1 MVMAGG
7 RLRYVAPRGLSVF
20 GMQRELHV
28 HARAHLTAAA
38 VARRVLEQSLGRP
51 TASASLRSPRG
62 GSRHAKAEAK
72 AGATTEAHAR
82 ALAEAKPPSKPASA
96 GGGNS
101 PRLRVLLLPNS
112 QARRPVDAPMSTQM
126 STLLDGLR
134 SNGAQVE
141 QLLSQP
147 TASGRA
153 LSQPP
158 AARAHGRKREG
169 GGGRAG
175 GREAKPIGVA
185 ELAASHA
192 RAPYALV
199 IAELGT
205 DGVDDEVARTL
216 AAVLGKPRR
225 GGHAPS
231 GALPTNGTRVACV
244 RSDARPP
251 AVWQLW
257 LPSFCTVGF
266 VREMRLLW

>member
-1 MVMAGG
+1 
-7 RLRYVAPRGLSVF
+7 
-20 GMQRELHV
+20 
-28 HARAHLTAAA
+28 
-38 VARRVLEQSLGRP
+38 
-51 TASASLRSPRG
+51 
-62 GSRHAKAEAK
+62 
-72 AGATTEAHAR
+72 
-82 ALAEAKPPSKPASA
+82 
-96 GGGNS
+96 
-101 PRLRVLLLPNS
+101 
-112 QARRPVDAPMSTQM
+112 M

-158 AARAHGRKREG
+158 AARAHGRKRD

-199 IAELGT
+199 IAELGI

-257 LPSFCTVGF
+257 LPRFCTVGF